1 MAACANNRTN
11 VSSKKPTI
19 VDIAKA
25 LNVTPSTVSKAFSD
39 HPRISQ
45 KTKDAVWAKAKELSY
60 RPNFFATALRRG
72 RSFLIGVIVPQIDN
86 SFFSSAVRGIEHIA
100 DRAGYR
106 VIITQ
111 SNDQAQREEAMVEAL
126 MNLHV
131 DGIIVSV
138 GSRTHQ
144 YQHFERIIKKK
155 TPLIFFDRVIDELP
169 VSCVCV
175 DDYQGAY
182 EATRHL
188 IERGARRILHL
199 AGEPQVA
206 IFAQRM
212 AGYQA
217 ALREAGITLGDDW
230 MPTGELTVDDGRAIM
245 QRWLEEHD
253 PPDAIFAARDAAAV
267 GAIQVLREQGV
278 EVPEQVAIVGFSDEP
293 YARFVSPQLSSMQQ
307 HSFEQGKLAAE
318 MLLEQIDSGPDTPRR
333 REVLKPELIVRQS
346 SGIPKE

>member
-1 MAACANNRTN
+1 M
-11 VSSKKPTI
+11 SSKKPTI

-72 RSFLIGVIVPQIDN
+72 RSFLIGVVVPQIDN
-86 SFFSSAVRGIEHIA
+86 SFFSSAVKGIEHVA
-100 DRAGYR
+100 DASGYR

-126 MNLHV
+126 LNLHV

-138 GSRTHQ
+138 GSRTQQ

-155 TPLIFFDRVIDELP
+155 IPLIFFDRVIDELP

-175 DDYQGAY
+175 DDYQGAF

-188 IERGARRILHL
+188 IQQGARNILHL
-199 AGEPQVA
+199 AGQPQVP
-206 IFAQRM
+206 IFAQRI

-217 ALREAGITLGDDW
+217 ALRDADIKLSPDW
-230 MPTGELTVDDGRAIM
+230 MQSSDLTVDDGRAIM
-245 QRWLEEHD
+245 QAWLAKHEL
-253 PPDAIFAARDAAAV
+253 PDAIFAARDAAAV
-267 GAIQVLREQGV
+267 GAIQVLRESGIA
-278 EVPEQVAIVGFSDEP
+278 VPEQVAIVGFSDEP

-307 HSFEQGKLAAE
+307 HSFEQGNLAAE
-318 MLLEQIDSGPDTPRR
+318 MLLEQIEQGADIPRR

-346 SGIPKE
+346 SGLLLEKTGAARKGR